1 MKILFYTL
9 LISISIS
16 CHNSKYKTP
25 DNLISEEKMVDVLID
40 FMIINAAQGSNKK
53 ILEAAIKNPVQY
65 IFKKHNIDSLQFENS
80 NNYYA
85 HNVEVY
91 NSIYQRVKKNLEA
104 QMKIAESELEI
115 ENRKLDSLRKIKK
128 NSSILIS
135 VDTLKGLRKRLK
147 KNVDTTVQ

>member
-1 MKILFYTL
+1 
-9 LISISIS
+9 
-16 CHNSKYKTP
+16 
-25 DNLISEEKMVDVLID
+25 MVDVLID

-53 ILEAAIKNPVQY
+53 ILEATIKNPVQY

-80 NNYYA
+80 NEYYV

-91 NSIYQRVKKNLEA
+91 NSIYERVKKSLEA

-135 VDTLKGLRKRLK
+135 VDTLKGVRKRLK